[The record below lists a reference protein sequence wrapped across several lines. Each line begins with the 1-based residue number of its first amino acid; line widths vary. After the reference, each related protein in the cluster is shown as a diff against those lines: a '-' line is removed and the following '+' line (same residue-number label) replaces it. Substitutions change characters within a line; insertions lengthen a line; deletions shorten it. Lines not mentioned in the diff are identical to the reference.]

1 LYFPLFIPSYFPSYF
16 INPYL
21 AISHL
26 FCIFVL

>member
-1 LYFPLFIPSYFPSYF
+1 LFIPLFIPSYF